1 MASLVTFVNRDR
13 TSTIADRAQLAGTS
27 RERRHGLLGRERF
40 KEFSGLWIVPC
51 EAIHTF
57 GMKMP
62 IDSIFL
68 DRQLRVRG
76 LRTNL
81 QPSRIAICLRAHS
94 VLELPAGT
102 IARSGTQV
110 GDQLDAHRLDG

>member
-1 MASLVTFVNRDR
+1 MFAFTNKDR
-13 TSTIADRAQLAGTS
+13 ESTLGTRVRLAGTS
-27 RERRHGLLGRERF
+27 RERRRGLLGNAGF
-40 KEFSGLWIVPC
+40 DDISGLWIVPC
-51 EAIHTF
+51 EAVHTF

-68 DRQLRVRG
+68 DRRLRVKS

-81 QPSRIAICLRAHS
+81 KPSRVAICLSAHS

-102 IARSGTQV
+102 VTTSGTTV
-110 GDQLDAHRLDG
+110 GDQLATSKAGT

>member
-1 MASLVTFVNRDR
+1 MLASRVR
-13 TSTIADRAQLAGTS
+13 LAGTS
-27 RERRHGLLGRERF
+27 RERRRGLLGETAF
-40 KEFSGLWIVPC
+40 DNISGLWIVPC
-51 EAIHTF
+51 EAVHTF

-68 DRQLRVRG
+68 DKRLCVKS

-81 QPSRIAICLRAHS
+81 KPGRVAICLSAHS

-102 IARSGTQV
+102 VTSSGTAV
-110 GDQLDAHRLDG
+110 GDRLECAAAE